1 MLSVR
6 LDGES
11 IEGDELGMDAH
22 LAACPACQAWLAEAV
37 QVTRAV
43 RTQPVDVPDL
53 TDRIMTA
60 VAARAAGNVAVLR
73 WAVGFAALAELMFA
87 VPVLLGGLGDPHAS
101 RELASLEV
109 ALAVGYALAAY
120 RPERARA
127 LVPVAV
133 VLGICLGLTSIVD
146 IANAST
152 VVVHEAGHLVALVQA
167 GLLWALGRLAP
178 RAQPG
183 VSGIA
188 APGPAA

>member
-1 MLSVR
+1 MLSAR

-43 RTQPVDVPDL
+43 RIQRADVPDL
-53 TDRIMTA
+53 TDRIMAAVTA
-60 VAARAAGNVAVLR
+60 RSSAAAGVLR
-73 WAVGFAALAELMFA
+73 WAVGFAALAQLMFA

-133 VLGICLGLTSIVD
+133 VLGICLALTSVVD

-152 VVVHEAGHLVALVQA
+152 MVVHEAGHLVALVQA
-167 GLLWALGRLAP
+167 GLLWALGRVAP
-178 RAQPG
+178 PARPG

-188 APGPAA
+188 APGRAA